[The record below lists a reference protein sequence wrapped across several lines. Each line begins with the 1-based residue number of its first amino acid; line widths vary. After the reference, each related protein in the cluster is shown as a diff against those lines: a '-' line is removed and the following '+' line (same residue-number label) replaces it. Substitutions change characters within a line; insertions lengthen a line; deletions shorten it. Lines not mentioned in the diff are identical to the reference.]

1 MPPPDNLTVAQGV
14 AGWHKG
20 SVNMRNENSVDW
32 VKVDS
37 LVALDAL
44 VGRYITGEEPQV
56 HWEDSHAHMRFESA
70 QEALEAL
77 REPYFQQ
84 FIPANLRATTVLREV
99 QCFTPYSSNL
109 DFAWDVVE
117 KIATPRQGLRI
128 WRDRKTWCAAFGEY
142 PAVSALTAPVAIC
155 LAALRM
161 RGLEVAVSEEGDSA
175 GSNALRE

>member
-1 MPPPDNLTVAQGV
+1 MLPPDNLTVAPAF
-14 AGWHKG
+14 AGWQKVR
-20 SVNMRNENSVDW
+20 VNMRNENSADW

-56 HWEDSHAHMRFESA
+56 HWEDSHVHMRFESA

-99 QCFTPYSSNL
+99 QSFTPYSSSL

-142 PAVSALTAPVAIC
+142 PAVSARTAPIAIC

-161 RGLEVAVSEEGDSA
+161 RGLEVALTEEDDSA
-175 GSNALRE
+175 GSRAPGA